1 MPRQGI
7 GEWTEGDDRNADI
20 VTFQTLH
27 DTIVAHKETTGT
39 TLAEQQFDFLTW
51 SGVVDGYADGSHKAD
66 SVVDGRMVGTVDT
79 RQSHPVASFHAQ
91 RVQFVDISH
100 HRDIHL
106 RSGNLLYAIGFD
118 IMNYDPDAGLGGLIK
133 VIWRALDVYSIDGT
147 RRSKEMADYAVEI
160 NNENTQ
166 LFSMDSVDETI
177 NEGYEAIM
185 AHKDELLRIF
195 K

>member
-1 MPRQGI
+1 M
-7 GEWTEGDDRNADI
+7 
-20 VTFQTLH
+20 
-27 DTIVAHKETTGT
+27 
-39 TLAEQQFDFLTW
+39 
-51 SGVVDGYADGSHKAD
+51 
-66 SVVDGRMVGTVDT
+66 
-79 RQSHPVASFHAQ
+79 
-91 RVQFVDISH
+91 
-100 HRDIHL
+100 
-106 RSGNLLYAIGFD
+106 
-118 IMNYDPDAGLGGLIK
+118 DAGLGGLIK